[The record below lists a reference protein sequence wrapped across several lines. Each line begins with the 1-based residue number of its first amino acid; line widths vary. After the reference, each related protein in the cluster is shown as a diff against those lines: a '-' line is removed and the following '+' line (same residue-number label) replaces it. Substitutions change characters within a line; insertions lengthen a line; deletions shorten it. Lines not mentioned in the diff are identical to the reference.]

1 MLFTVV
7 AVVIIAAVMILLVKK
22 YSPEYALVVT
32 IAASGTVLIFLIVA
46 FKEVFGTITDLF
58 EKSGLDKGVFQV
70 VLKALSLCYLSE
82 FASDVCRDFG
92 QTSLASKVE
101 LAGKISIIALT
112 FPLIGQILTA
122 VTELI
127 G

>member
-22 YSPEYALVVT
+22 YSPEYALVIT

-46 FKEVFGTITDLF
+46 FKEVFGTITGLF

-70 VLKALSLCYLSE
+70 VLKALGLCYLSE
-82 FASDVCRDFG
+82 FASDVCRGFG

>member
-7 AVVIIAAVMILLVKK
+7 AVVLISAVMILLVKK

-32 IAASGTVLIFLIVA
+32 IVTSGTVLIFLAVA
-46 FKEVFGTITDLF
+46 LKEILGSITDIF
-58 EKSGLDKGVFQV
+58 DKSGLDKGVFKL
-70 VLKALSLCYLSE
+70 VLKALGLCYLSE

-101 LAGKISIIALT
+101 LAGKISIVALT

>member
-7 AVVIIAAVMILLVKK
+7 AVVMISAVMILLVKK
-22 YSPEYALVVT
+22 YSPEYALVVS
-32 IAASGTVLIFLIVA
+32 IVAGGTVLIFLVVA
-46 FKEVFGTITDLF
+46 LKEILGSIADIFD
-58 EKSGLDKGVFQV
+58 KSGLDKGVFKL
-70 VLKALSLCYLSE
+70 VLKALGLCYLSE

-92 QTSLASKVE
+92 QTSLAAKVE